1 LKDTLMD
8 NTQEGRADKRGG
20 IIAFQADA
28 ELIATADA
36 IAAEEGISRS
46 DVARRALK
54 REVQRNPR
62 EATA

>member
-1 LKDTLMD
+1 MKDTHID
-8 NTQEGRADKRGG
+8 DTQGKRSG

-54 REVQRNPR
+54 REVQCTPR
-62 EATA
+62 EVTA

>member
-1 LKDTLMD
+1 MD

-20 IIAFQADA
+20 IIAFQAAA

-54 REVQRNPR
+54 HEVQRNPR
-62 EATA
+62 EVTA